1 VIEQTIEPAASA
13 TLTALLV
20 KPRPAWCPDERGAIC
35 MSVSEFPM
43 PVSTVLFVVVLTAAF
58 INWYA
63 NGEDAVDPYHL
74 YATP

>member
-1 VIEQTIEPAASA
+1 
-13 TLTALLV
+13 
-20 KPRPAWCPDERGAIC
+20 
-35 MSVSEFPM
+35 
-43 PVSTVLFVVVLTAAF
+43 VSTVLFVVVLTAAF